1 MITDKESAYQYL
13 RNKAQGTIQAD
24 EIDDNEVRKYFTSD
38 ELEELSFNQI
48 QISDCKK
55 ACRK

>member
-13 RNKAQGTIQAD
+13 KNKATGAIQAT
-24 EIDDNEVRKYFTSD
+24 EQDDNEITKYFNSD

-48 QISDCKK
+48 LISDCKK
-55 ACRK
+55 ACRQ

>member
-13 RNKAQGTIQAD
+13 KNKVTGAIQAT
-24 EIDDNEVRKYFTSD
+24 EQDDNEVRKYFTSD

-55 ACRK
+55 VCR

>member
-1 MITDKESAYQYL
+1 MITNKESAYQYL
-13 RNKAQGTIQAD
+13 KNKARGFLQAN
-24 EIDDNEVRKYFTSD
+24 EQDDIEVRKYFTSD

-55 ACRK
+55 GL

>member
-13 RNKAQGTIQAD
+13 RNKARGQIQAN
-24 EIDDNEVRKYFTSD
+24 EIDDNEVLKYFTSD

>member
-13 RNKAQGTIQAD
+13 KNKARGLIQAN
-24 EIDDNEVRKYFTSD
+24 EIDDNEVKKYFTSE

-55 ACRK
+55 TCRK

>member
-13 RNKAQGTIQAD
+13 RNKAQGTIQAN
-24 EIDDNEVRKYFTSD
+24 EIDENEVRKYFTSD

>member
-13 RNKAQGTIQAD
+13 RNKAQGLIQAN
-24 EIDDNEVRKYFTSD
+24 EIDDNEVTKYFTSD

-48 QISDCKK
+48 QILDCKK
-55 ACRK
+55 AYRK

>member
-1 MITDKESAYQYL
+1 MINDKESAYQYL
-13 RNKAQGTIQAD
+13 RNKAQGTIQAN